1 MTPPADSTTLRV
13 VVHYPPHD
21 RPINFLRVLDRVI
34 FDWENIVWAVG
45 LLWWAQVQPGH
56 TPLRRLGRWG
66 AALFLLYW
74 LDARLVP
81 GESPAW
87 YVVRVFLLVAR
98 VTCVIG
104 PVRSLSLLS
113 RHRSGDAA

>member
-1 MTPPADSTTLRV
+1 MDL
-13 VVHYPPHD
+13 
-21 RPINFLRVLDRVI
+21 LRVLDRVI
-34 FDWENIVWAVG
+34 CDWGYIVWAVG

-66 AALFLLYW
+66 AALLLLYW

-87 YVVRVFLLVAR
+87 YVVRALLLVAR

-104 PVRSLSLLS
+104 LGSSLLVLS
-113 RHRSGDAA
+113 RQRSGNAA

>member
-1 MTPPADSTTLRV
+1 MDL
-13 VVHYPPHD
+13 
-21 RPINFLRVLDRVI
+21 LRVLDRVI
-34 FDWENIVWAVG
+34 FDWGNIVWAVG

-66 AALFLLYW
+66 GALFLLYW

-87 YVVRVFLLVAR
+87 YVVRAFLLVVR

-104 PVRSLSLLS
+104 LVRSLSLLS

>member
-1 MTPPADSTTLRV
+1 MDL
-13 VVHYPPHD
+13 
-21 RPINFLRVLDRVI
+21 LRVLDRVI
-34 FDWENIVWAVG
+34 FDWGNIVWAVG
-45 LLWWAQVQPGH
+45 LLWWAQVQPGL

-66 AALFLLYW
+66 GALFLLYW

-87 YVVRVFLLVAR
+87 YVVRAFLLVVR

-104 PVRSLSLLS
+104 LVRSLSLLS

>member
-1 MTPPADSTTLRV
+1 MDLLP
-13 VVHYPPHD
+13 
-21 RPINFLRVLDRVI
+21 VLDRVI
-34 FDWENIVWAVG
+34 FDWGNIVWAVG

-74 LDARLVP
+74 LDARLLP
-81 GESPAW
+81 GESPAS
-87 YVVRVFLLVAR
+87 YVLRVFLLVAR

-104 PVRSLSLLS
+104 LVSSLSLLS
-113 RHRSGDAA
+113 RHRSTDAA

>member
-1 MTPPADSTTLRV
+1 MDLLP
-13 VVHYPPHD
+13 
-21 RPINFLRVLDRVI
+21 VLDRVI
-34 FDWENIVWAVG
+34 FDWGNIVWAVG

-87 YVVRVFLLVAR
+87 YVVRAFLLVAR

-104 PVRSLSLLS
+104 LGSSLLVLS
-113 RHRSGDAA
+113 RHRGADAA